1 MRKWILYNGKQFL
14 WEQTF
19 TPWVCSPSLLKISH
33 LFDTSK
39 AFMLF
44 TILNWELVWI
54 SSWSGRF
61 ISGSR
66 ANGRRANCFCTQLDR
81 LLIRPIT
88 GTKKVMEDVQQ
99 SPKKQ
104 PKFTPHEI
112 QGRDRLA
119 WFQFCKT
126 GGEWDQHQTYPS
138 EHVAKSN
145 DVPTYTATTCKFSQQ
160 EHFRHEHWAPQNS

>member
-1 MRKWILYNGKQFL
+1 
-14 WEQTF
+14 
-19 TPWVCSPSLLKISH
+19 
-33 LFDTSK
+33 
-39 AFMLF
+39 
-44 TILNWELVWI
+44 
-54 SSWSGRF
+54 
-61 ISGSR
+61 
-66 ANGRRANCFCTQLDR
+66 
-81 LLIRPIT
+81 
-88 GTKKVMEDVQQ
+88 MEDVQQ

-145 DVPTYTATTCKFSQQ
+145 DVPTYTATIHLQV
-160 EHFRHEHWAPQNS
+160 